1 MKAIWLMLLLA
12 VVGGCTKPASPPD
25 PRTLA
30 WPVVEQSARGQTVY
44 LTMWTGDPAINRF
57 MREFVAPEL
66 QSRHGI
72 RLEIIPG
79 QADIPSTLM
88 TEIEAGKTESS
99 TDLVWIN
106 GQVFY
111 QLRQIDALFG
121 PWTDKLPNNAYI
133 AWDNPLIANDFQQP
147 VAGYEM
153 PWGNVQLLLI
163 TDSARVPQP
172 PRTPEALS
180 EWIHAHPGRFTFDI
194 AFTGLSFMKSLMFA
208 FADAPSD
215 LQGSFDEAK
224 YLKLKTRVFDWV
236 RSVRKDLWREGKSF
250 PNDVAQ
256 LHQLFANGE
265 VDFSISFND
274 GEVDNKIAIG
284 LFPPTSTAYALDT
297 GTLQNTHYLGIVSRA
312 PHKAGAMVVAN
323 FLVSPEAQF
332 EKLKPAVWGDGMV
345 LAADRLPTEWRERFD
360 AVPGRVRAPS
370 RQSLAPYARAE
381 PAPEFMIRLS
391 DDFRTEIL
399 SQ

>member
-1 MKAIWLMLLLA
+1 MKIVWLLLA
-12 VVGGCTKPASPPD
+12 LVLVGCAKPPTAPD
-25 PRTLA
+25 PRTLD
-30 WPVVEQSARGQTVY
+30 WPDVEQAARGQTVY
-44 LTMWTGDPAINRF
+44 LTMWTGDPAINQF
-57 MREFVAPEL
+57 MREFVTPAL

-72 RLEIIPG
+72 RLEIVPG

-88 TEIEAGKTESS
+88 TEIEAGKAESS

-121 PWTDKLPNNAYI
+121 PWTDRLPNNAYI
-133 AWDNPLIANDFQQP
+133 AWENPLIANDFQQP
-147 VAGYEM
+147 VAGYEC

-163 TDSARVPQP
+163 TDSARVPRP
-172 PRTPEALS
+172 PRTPEALA
-180 EWIHAHPGRFTFDI
+180 EWIHEHPGRFTFDI

-215 LQGSFDEAK
+215 LQGSFDEAR
-224 YLKLKTRVFDWV
+224 YRKLRTRVFDWV
-236 RSVRKDLWREGKSF
+236 RSVRKDLWRQGKSF

-256 LHQLFANGE
+256 LHQLFANAE
-265 VDFSISFND
+265 IDFSISFND

-284 LFPPTSTAYALDT
+284 LFPPTSMAYALDT

-332 EKLKPAVWGDGMV
+332 EKLKPAVWGDGTV
-345 LAADRLPTEWRERFD
+345 LAADRLPAEWRERFD
-360 AVPGRVRAPS
+360 SVPGRVRAPS

-381 PAPEFMIRLS
+381 PAPEFMIRLNN
-391 DDFRTEIL
+391 DFRTEIL

>member
-1 MKAIWLMLLLA
+1 
-12 VVGGCTKPASPPD
+12 
-25 PRTLA
+25 
-30 WPVVEQSARGQTVY
+30 
-44 LTMWTGDPAINRF
+44 MWTGDPAINRF
-57 MREFVAPEL
+57 MREFVTPAL

-121 PWTDKLPNNAYI
+121 PWTDKLPSNSYI
-133 AWDNPLIANDFQQP
+133 DWDNPLIANDFQQP
-147 VAGYEM
+147 VNGYEC

-172 PRTPEALS
+172 PRTPEALAA
-180 EWIHAHPGRFTFDI
+180 WIHAHPGRFTFDI
-194 AFTGLSFMKSLMFA
+194 AFTGLSFLKSLMFA
-208 FADAPSD
+208 YADSASD
-215 LQGSFDEAK
+215 LQGAFIDAK
-224 YLKLKTRVFDWV
+224 YAKLKTRVFDWV
-236 RSVRKDLWREGKSF
+236 RSVRKDLWRGGSSF

-274 GEVDNKIAIG
+274 GEVDNKIGIG
-284 LFPPTSTAYALDT
+284 LFPPTAMAYALDT
-297 GTLQNTHYLGIVSRA
+297 GTLQNTHYLGIVARA

-332 EKLKPAVWGDGMV
+332 EKLKPAVWGDGTV
-345 LAADRLPTEWRERFD
+345 LAMDRLPAEWRERFN

-370 RQSLAPYARAE
+370 RASLKPYARAE

-391 DDFRTEIL
+391 DDFRSEIL
-399 SQ
+399 AR